1 MDMNW
6 QNAVDQTVFPQ
17 NVYSEALSTSVTLF
31 GDRAC
36 EVVIKIKW
44 GLDPTS
50 NAKKIKIKI
59 KDEWK
64 EIY

>member
-31 GDRAC
+31 GGRAFKN
-36 EVVIKIKW
+36 VFKVK
-44 GLDPTS
+44 
-50 NAKKIKIKI
+50 
-59 KDEWK
+59 
-64 EIY
+64 

>member
-1 MDMNW
+1 MDW
-6 QNAVDQTVFPQ
+6 IVAPQ
-17 NVYSEALSTSVTLF
+17 NSDVDTLTPSVTLF

>member
-1 MDMNW
+1 M
-6 QNAVDQTVFPQ
+6 
-17 NVYSEALSTSVTLF
+17 TLF